1 MVIVAHMIDHSY
13 GNLPM
18 AVADLGEVPRG
29 LGPPLIFR
37 PSWGPKG
44 AEKNLFGDRPPL
56 SQGLDD
62 RAPPYLKVWMR
73 HCMGHFSWTD
83 SFHKQHNSGVI
94 WSTLWCW
101 IRKQIIIYREKR
113 GSRVHQNRPTSQ
125 ITQPITHKKTK
136 NKWHAFTVKVEGTIT
151 AEEALRYTY
160 KLIFKQDLKEI
171 REWGLFTER
180 KGLMQMGRYI
190 FQNLWTLGSPFS
202 FYRTYFWRNN

>member
-1 MVIVAHMIDHSY
+1 
-13 GNLPM
+13 M
-18 AVADLGEVPRG
+18 AVLDLGEVPGEPG
-29 LGPPLIFR
+29 LPLFLDQTEAWR
-37 PSWGPKG
+37 
-44 AEKNLFGDRPPL
+44 AEKNFLETTPPPPL

-62 RAPPYLKVWMR
+62 RAPPYLKVWIH

-83 SFHKQHNSGVI
+83 AFHKQHNSGVI

-113 GSRVHQNRPTSQ
+113 GARVHQNWPTSQ
-125 ITQPITHKKTK
+125 ITQPIMHKKTK
-136 NKWHAFTVKVEGTIT
+136 NKWHAFTVKEVEGTIT

-180 KGLMQMGRYI
+180 EGLMQMGRYH
-190 FQNLWTLGSPFS
+190 FQILWTLPFQFLQDIFLTKQQEAKS
-202 FYRTYFWRNN
+202 KLWEVT